1 MSEADVLI
9 ASCVAIGA
17 MLILWKNKRQ
27 FGRLNQ
33 LGIEQFTSYR
43 HKVAATALDVVLF
56 SAGIGLLGAAG
67 IVFLFE
73 YANPFLSVLFLLFI
87 VWVIQASLNKSK
99 NNG

>member
-1 MSEADVLI
+1 MSETDLLI
-9 ASCVAIGA
+9 AVCVTSGI

-43 HKVAATALDVVLF
+43 QKVAATALDVLLF

-67 IVFLFE
+67 IVFLME
-73 YANPFLSVLFLLFI
+73 YARPYLSVLFLLFI

-99 NNG
+99 NGG

>member
-1 MSEADVLI
+1 MSETDLLI
-9 ASCVAIGA
+9 AVCVTSGI
-17 MLILWKNKRQ
+17 MLILWRSKRQ

-43 HKVAATALDVVLF
+43 QKVAATALDVLLF

-67 IVFLFE
+67 IVFLME
-73 YANPFLSVLFLLFI
+73 YARPFLSVLFLLFI

-99 NNG
+99 K